1 MDFRYVAL
9 NGQGRTIKGSLE
21 ARDLAEAQRILRQQE
36 LRPIALDEARAATRS
51 WRAGRTRIVRR
62 DRIVLVREL
71 ATLLRSGVTLAEATE
86 SIAETHGDDAVGIA
100 FRQLHTALRS
110 GEPFSRVLAK
120 ADLGFPP
127 YVHQLVSAGESTGK
141 LAQALFSAAD
151 QLEYEDGIRREMINA
166 LIYPSVLV
174 FSGLMAT
181 LLIFIVV
188 VPRFA
193 GMLTNTKADL
203 PALSV
208 VVLQTGLF
216 VKAHL
221 LAVGLIVVAA
231 VSSAAIALGN
241 PGTRAQ
247 MLEAVARLPLLSS
260 WLRRTELGRWSG
272 MLATLLENKVAIV
285 RALELS
291 QASVQLHSLR
301 NTLEVI
307 QRDTRA
313 GIKLADSLSTHRLL
327 DATGI
332 NLVRVGERSG
342 ELPGMLRTLSTM
354 HINASRDL
362 MKRFLLLLEPV
373 AILVIGSFIGLI
385 MVAIMLAITSIN
397 NIPL

>member
-9 NGQGRTIKGSLE
+9 NGQGKTIRGSLD
-21 ARDLAEAQRILRQQE
+21 ARDLAEAQRILRLQE
-36 LRPIALDEARAATRS
+36 LRPIELDVARAAGRS
-51 WRAGRTRIVRR
+51 WRLGNATVGRK

-71 ATLLRSGVTLAEATE
+71 ATLLRSGVTLAEATD
-86 SIAETHGDDAVGIA
+86 SIAETHGDDPVGVA
-100 FRQLHTALRS
+100 FRGLHTALRS
-110 GEPFSRVLAK
+110 GEPFSRVLQK

-141 LAQALFSAAD
+141 LSQALFSAAD
-151 QLEYEDGIRREMINA
+151 QLEYEDGIRREMVNA

-174 FSGLMAT
+174 LSGLAAT

-208 VVLQTGLF
+208 MVLQTGLF
-216 VKAHL
+216 VKTHL
-221 LAVGLIVVAA
+221 VTVGLVVAA
-231 VSSAAIALGN
+231 AIGSAVIALGS
-241 PGTRAQ
+241 PATRSQ
-247 MLEAVARLPLLSS
+247 MLEGVARLPILKS
-260 WLRRTELGRWSG
+260 WIRRTELGRWSG
-272 MLATLLENKVAIV
+272 MLATLLDNKVAIV

-291 QASVQLHSLR
+291 QASVQLHSLS

-307 QRDTRA
+307 QKDIRN
-313 GIKLADSLSTHRLL
+313 GIKLADSLAMHRLL

-342 ELPGMLRTLSTM
+342 ELPAMLRTLSTM
-354 HINASRDL
+354 HVNASRDL
-362 MKRFLLLLEPV
+362 MKRFLLLLEPA

-385 MVAIMLAITSIN
+385 MVAIMMAITSIN

>member
-9 NGQGRTIKGSLE
+9 NGQGQTIKGSLE

-36 LRPIALDEARAATRS
+36 LRPIALDPARAASRS
-51 WRAGRTRIVRR
+51 WCTGKTTVGRK
-62 DRIVLVREL
+62 DRILLVREL
-71 ATLLRSGVTLAEATE
+71 ATLLRAGVTLSEATE
-86 SIAETHGDDAVGIA
+86 SIADTHGEDAVGTT
-100 FRQLHTALRS
+100 FRALHTALRS
-110 GEPFSRVLAK
+110 GEAFSRVLQK
-120 ADLGFPP
+120 ADIDFPS
-127 YVHQLVSAGESTGK
+127 YVHQLVAAGESTGK

-174 FSGLMAT
+174 FSGLAAT

-193 GMLTNTKADL
+193 GMLSNTKADL
-203 PALSV
+203 PTLSV

-216 VKAHL
+216 VKTHL
-221 LAVGLIVVAA
+221 LTVGLVVAA
-231 VSSAAIALGN
+231 AIGSVVVAFGN
-241 PGTRAQ
+241 QATRAQ
-247 MLEAVARLPLLSS
+247 MLEGVARMPLMGP
-260 WLRRTELGRWSG
+260 WIRRTELGRWSG
-272 MLATLLENKVAIV
+272 MLATLLDNKVPIV

-307 QRDTRA
+307 QKDTRA

-342 ELPGMLRTLSTM
+342 ELPSMLRTLSSM
-354 HINASRDL
+354 HVNASRDL
-362 MKRFLLLLEPV
+362 MKRFLLLLEPA